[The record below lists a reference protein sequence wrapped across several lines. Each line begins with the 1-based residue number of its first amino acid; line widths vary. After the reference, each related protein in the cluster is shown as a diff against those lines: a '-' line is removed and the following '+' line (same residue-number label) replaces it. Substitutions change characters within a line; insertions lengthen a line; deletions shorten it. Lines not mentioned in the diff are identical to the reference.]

1 MQKKELL
8 TKLGDRQA
16 EDLETYITSN
26 SMWSPVT
33 KFVEEKGLRDDY
45 RETDFIKFLRK
56 IREEN
61 SMNYA
66 VFSYYSLKN
75 LVEALGIDVKW
86 KLIRRKAK
94 LKKPSDREQQKP
106 TLTAGQVEK
115 MINAVREN
123 AYDYEKFFLSL
134 STTYGCRRIE
144 LSRVGEEDVL
154 EDRILIR
161 TGKGGEIRE
170 QYLPEQIR
178 PIVQGFEF
186 KGDFT
191 VNVLS
196 DVFHDIRE
204 KAGVEKRD
212 RMGWHGI
219 RRGLVTSFRKNVSQE
234 DGYSDADL
242 FKFVRWKPNSRVEE
256 MLSIYDNSDPVEADR
271 KMFEIHPYVEMWGG

>member
-1 MQKKELL
+1 MHKKELL
-8 TKLGDRQA
+8 TKLDDRQA
-16 EDLETYITSN
+16 EDLETYITSD

-33 KFVEEKGLRDDY
+33 KFIEEKGLRDDY

-56 IREEN
+56 VKEEN

-75 LVEALGIDVKW
+75 LAEALGIDAKW
-86 KLIRRKAK
+86 KLVRRKAK

-106 TLTAGQVEK
+106 TLTAEQVEK
-115 MINAVREN
+115 MVKAVKKN
-123 AYDYEKFFLSL
+123 GYDYERFFLAL
-134 STTYGCRRIE
+134 STAFGCRRIE
-144 LSRVGEEDVL
+144 LSRVKEEDIF

-170 QYLPEQIR
+170 QFLPKQIR
-178 PIVQGFEF
+178 PIAQGFEF
-186 KGDFT
+186 NGDFT

-196 DVFHDIRE
+196 DIFHDIRG
-204 KAGVEKRD
+204 KAGVEKRG
-212 RMGWHGI
+212 RMGWHSL
-219 RRGLVTSFRKNVSQE
+219 RRGLVTEFRKRVSQE
-234 DGYSDADL
+234 DGYADADL

-271 KMFEIHPYVEMWGG
+271 KMFEIHPFVEMWGG